1 MSRAGAFIRYLRHLR
16 REKRLH
22 TVILFVTSRCN
33 AKCRTCFYW
42 SLLNEEGDLTLT
54 ELERLSRTMPRFSQL
69 LLSGGEPTLR
79 EDLPEIV
86 GLFSR
91 NNGIESLNLP
101 TNGLK
106 PERPRAL
113 VERILKENEALTV
126 YLNFSVDGLAA
137 THDRIRAVPGNFAK
151 VEQAIALV
159 QPLRERFRKRLWVGV
174 VSVICRENYGELIPL
189 AEYFLKQGVLDG
201 HYFQIVRGDPLDPT
215 LTAVP
220 SDELRQLYGEISRIQ
235 EHYARRAFDDPDAT
249 VRWMKRMIYVGTFNF
264 HHRVQF
270 ANYAFGKAWPM
281 PCTAGETSLVIDF
294 NGDVR
299 ACELRAP
306 LGNLREYG
314 MDFAAFWNSAVRRQE
329 VATIAR
335 DRCFCTHVCFLHD
348 SLRFSMKAQLLGIPK
363 SYLMRSLW

>member
-1 MSRAGAFIRYLRHLR
+1 MSHVGAFIRYLRRLP

-33 AKCRTCFYW
+33 ARCRTCFYW
-42 SLLNEEGDLTLT
+42 SSLNQEGDLTFQ
-54 ELERLSRTMPRFSQL
+54 ELERLSRTMPRFQQL

-79 EDLPEIV
+79 DDLPEIV
-86 GLFSR
+86 ALFSR

-106 PERPRAL
+106 PERARAFL
-113 VERILKENEALTV
+113 ERILEENDALAV
-126 YLNFSVDGLAA
+126 YMNFSVDGLAA
-137 THDRIRAVPGNFAK
+137 THDRLRAVPGNFAK
-151 VEQAIALV
+151 VERAIALV
-159 QPLRERFRKRLWVGV
+159 QPLRERFRGRLWVGV
-174 VSVICRENYGELIPL
+174 VSVICEENYRELIPL
-189 AEYFLKQGVLDG
+189 AEYFLKQRVLDG

-215 LTAVP
+215 LKAVP
-220 SDELRQLYGEISRIQ
+220 PDALRKLYGAISRVQ
-235 EHYARRAFDDPDAT
+235 EEYARRAFDDPAAAA
-249 VRWMKRMIYVGTFNF
+249 RWMKRMIYVGTFNF

-270 ANYAFGKAWPM
+270 ANYVHGRAWPM

-314 MDFAAFWNSAVRRQE
+314 MDFAAFWHSAVRQQE
-329 VATIAR
+329 REAIAR

-348 SLRFSMKAQLLGIPK
+348 SLRFSLKAQLVGVPT
-363 SYLMRSLW
+363 SYFARHFW